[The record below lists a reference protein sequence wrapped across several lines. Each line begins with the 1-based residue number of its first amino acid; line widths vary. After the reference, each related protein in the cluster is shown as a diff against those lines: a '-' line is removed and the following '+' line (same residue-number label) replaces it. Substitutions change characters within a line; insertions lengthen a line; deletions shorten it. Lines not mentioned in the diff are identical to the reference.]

1 MAKWNIRQ
9 DAAEELDK
17 LLVTLSDNPGII
29 VELGSHTDSRGKDK
43 YNLDLS
49 QKRAEAAVEY
59 LVENGI
65 NSSRISAKG
74 YGETQLL
81 NKCKNGVT
89 CPEDLHQENRR
100 TEVKIL

>member
-1 MAKWNIRQ
+1 MLLFASISEFTSNPLMWSKTSGLT
-9 DAAEELDK
+9 LDK
-17 LLVTLSDNPGII
+17 LFVTLIDNPDII

-49 QKRAEAAVEY
+49 QKSAEAAVEY

-74 YGETQLL
+74 YGETQLV
-81 NKCKNGVT
+81 NSCSNGVR
-89 CPEDLHQENRR
+89 CS
-100 TEVKIL
+100 